1 MPVALCY
8 TDTNRS
14 MLEDYLLKIFLAA
27 LVGGAIGLER
37 EYRDKSA
44 GFRTMIL
51 ISVGSC
57 LFTIISDAMADS
69 ISDNT
74 RIASAIVSGVGFL
87 GAGVI
92 LKDGTSIRGL
102 TTAASIW
109 MVAALGTAM
118 GMGLYEV
125 SAIVTV
131 GILTVLWFLPAFERY
146 VDELHEF
153 VTFHITTKNS
163 DKQEQKV
170 IELFHLPGVEV
181 VHVSRSQELTTER
194 ILHIKVKTTVSKLNT
209 LGKMLANEK
218 SVTKFHES

>member
-1 MPVALCY
+1 
-8 TDTNRS
+8 

>member
-1 MPVALCY
+1 
-8 TDTNRS
+8 
-14 MLEDYLLKIFLAA
+14 MLEDYLLKLFLAA

-57 LFTIISDAMADS
+57 LFTLISDAMADS

-74 RIASAIVSGVGFL
+74 RVAAAVVTGIGFL

-92 LKDGTSIRGL
+92 LKDGTNIRGL

-109 MVAALGTAM
+109 MVSALGTAVGV
-118 GMGLYEV
+118 GMYEL
-125 SAIVTV
+125 SAVVTLA
-131 GILTVLWFLPAFERY
+131 ILTVLWFLPSFERY

-163 DKQEQKV
+163 DLQEEKV
-170 IELFHLPGVEV
+170 MELFRCDGVDV
-181 VHVSRSQELTTER
+181 VHISRSQEEASER
-194 ILHIKVKTTVSKLNT
+194 ILHIKVKTTVPKLYS
-209 LGKMLANEK
+209 LSRSLANDK
-218 SVTKFHES
+218 SVIKFYES